1 MKIGIVQLNYTI
13 ADVSVN
19 VEKTLEAI
27 KKLDADGAELIVC
40 TEMLTTG
47 YPPKDLLHRE
57 DLIERNLAAKTA
69 IVGFTGTIK
78 AAVAFGYVAKNPV
91 AGGKHLFNA
100 ACIAQ
105 GGKIVKEREKV
116 LLPTYDVF
124 AEDRYFEPGKINP
137 MRGQFEPVEINGVKV
152 GLLICEEIWN
162 KKIDLYP
169 VDPVAETVKAG
180 AEYIVV
186 VNASPYRIGV
196 KEERHNLV
204 IEHVK
209 THRVGLV
216 YVNQTGYND
225 SVGFDGNSFAVNPK
239 GEIIF
244 HAPMFQEHL
253 EVFDTKALPIPAIA
267 WDAEWQDEVNCA
279 LTLGIND
286 YFDKNGITGPA
297 IVCNSGGIDSAL
309 VLYYAVRAR
318 GAANVIS
325 IAMPSEFSS
334 DHSLTDAAKLAK
346 TLQVQQHIEIPIAV
360 VHEAMRQATDQCWD
374 RLFGDDKNYE
384 IYGQRFAKTR
394 ESGTT
399 DENLQARIRGAIGM
413 ALANRFNGLVLSTSN
428 KSEAALG
435 YTTLYGDM
443 CGGLAVIIDL
453 LKTEIYDLANWIN
466 ETYASEII
474 PKNTIIKKPSA
485 ELRPGQFDQQSLPP
499 YSLVDAVLRQLVNS
513 HDTPAAIY
521 KALITEQ
528 KSVEYFAQEGREL
541 SADIDKIIKLTIAA
555 EHKRVQSPVGLK
567 VSKKL
572 FKSGWDMP
580 IAHKLRL

>member
-1 MKIGIVQLNYTI
+1 
-13 ADVSVN
+13 
-19 VEKTLEAI
+19 
-27 KKLDADGAELIVC
+27 
-40 TEMLTTG
+40 
-47 YPPKDLLHRE
+47 
-57 DLIERNLAAKTA
+57 LAAKTA
-69 IVGFTGTIK
+69 IVNFTGTIK
-78 AAVAFGYVAKNPV
+78 AAVAFGYVARNTSP
-91 AGGKHLFNA
+91 GGKHLFNA

-105 GGKIVKEREKV
+105 DGKIIKEREKV

-124 AEDRYFEPGKINP
+124 AEDRYFEPGKIGP

-325 IAMPSEFSS
+325 IAMPSEFN
-334 DHSLTDAAKLAK
+334 
-346 TLQVQQHIEIPIAV
+346 Q
-360 VHEAMRQATDQCWD
+360 
-374 RLFGDDKNYE
+374 LF
-384 IYGQRFAKTR
+384 
-394 ESGTT
+394 
-399 DENLQARIRGAIGM
+399 
-413 ALANRFNGLVLSTSN
+413 
-428 KSEAALG
+428 
-435 YTTLYGDM
+435 
-443 CGGLAVIIDL
+443 
-453 LKTEIYDLANWIN
+453 
-466 ETYASEII
+466 
-474 PKNTIIKKPSA
+474 IIK
-485 ELRPGQFDQQSLPP
+485 
-499 YSLVDAVLRQLVNS
+499 
-513 HDTPAAIY
+513 
-521 KALITEQ
+521 
-528 KSVEYFAQEGREL
+528 
-541 SADIDKIIKLTIAA
+541 
-555 EHKRVQSPVGLK
+555 
-567 VSKKL
+567 
-572 FKSGWDMP
+572 
-580 IAHKLRL
+580 